1 MSSVT
6 STIHSK
12 DSGSASLRARRI
24 ILPEVTEIS
33 LYSVLSYEV
42 LVMTMALI
50 DCWLSSK
57 CNLFFFKK
65 KKKTSSHVTLAG
77 LELSM

>member
-6 STIHSK
+6 SMIHSK
-12 DSGSASLRARRI
+12 DLGSASLRARRI
-24 ILPEVTEIS
+24 ILPEVS

-57 CNLFFFKK
+57 CNLLFKK
-65 KKKTSSHVTLAG
+65 KKTNSHVTLAG